1 MSKPMRR
8 MSSSLLA
15 VATSV
20 ALLTGAVAPAHAAPA
35 GKASVLTLEG
45 DDAPRTSALS
55 KALQSEFAARGI
67 GGGRDMSLAE
77 LKLTMGCDEPPS
89 VACLSGGGKSL
100 GVERMIYGTL
110 TKTRGGAYSLNL
122 SLMDVGSATVQ
133 KIVNAELSAG
143 ALAEGAVQA
152 TATDLVTQML
162 GPVETAPA
170 EVVPAGPAQPETAQP
185 ETQPQD
191 SSGKLVWGRYD
202 APGWKK
208 AAVGASAGLLV
219 VSVAVGIGTYMQI
232 RPNGKLYK
240 DLVAA
245 GEDSLVDKS
254 TTNNVNPNMDGDMC
268 AAARKSLGGGVVNGE
283 MAKICNKAD
292 GLATTATAAFIAT
305 GVFAAA
311 TVAFTT
317 LLFVHKNKPG
327 VARLQR
333 HGVTMG
339 MAPLRG
345 GGAMLGGSLRF

>member
-8 MSSSLLA
+8 MSSSLLV

-45 DDAPRTSALS
+45 DDVQRTNALS
-55 KALQSEFAARGI
+55 KALQSEFAARGV

-89 VACLSGGGKSL
+89 VACLSGGGKTL
-100 GVERMIYGTL
+100 GVDRMIYGTL
-110 TKTRGGAYSLNL
+110 TKTRGGAYALNL
-122 SLMDVGSATVQ
+122 SLMEVATSSVQ

-143 ALAEGAVQA
+143 ALTEGAVQA
-152 TATDLVTQML
+152 TAADLVLQML
-162 GPVETAPA
+162 GPVETAP
-170 EVVPAGPAQPETAQP
+170 EVTPTPVDEPKSEVQPAN
-185 ETQPQD
+185 
-191 SSGKLVWGRYD
+191 SGKLVWGRYD
-202 APGWKK
+202 APMWKK
-208 AAVGASAGLLV
+208 AALGASAGLLV
-219 VSVAVGIGTYMQI
+219 VSLAVGIGTYIQI
-232 RPNGKLYK
+232 RPGGKLYK
-240 DLVAA
+240 DLVAQ
-245 GEDSLVDKS
+245 GEASLTDKS
-254 TTNNVNPNMDGDMC
+254 TTNNVNPNMSGDMC
-268 AAARKSLGGGVVNGE
+268 AAARKSIAGGVVNDD
-283 MAKICNKAD
+283 MSKICNKAD
-292 GLATTATAAFIAT
+292 GLASAATGAFVAT

-311 TVAFTT
+311 TVAFAA

-339 MAPLRG
+339 MAPMRG

>member
-45 DDAPRTSALS
+45 DDFQRTGALS
-55 KALQSEFAARGI
+55 KALQSEFSARGV

-89 VACLSGGGKSL
+89 VACLSGGGKTL
-100 GVERMIYGTL
+100 GVDRMIYGTL

-122 SLMDVGSATVQ
+122 SLMNVANATVE

-143 ALAEGAVQA
+143 ALEEGAVKA
-152 TATDLVTQML
+152 TAADLVTQML
-162 GPVETAPA
+162 GPVETAPTEA
-170 EVVPAGPAQPETAQP
+170 TPVGPSPDEKPETL
-185 ETQPQD
+185 PQD
-191 SSGKLVWGRYD
+191 NKKWIWGKYD
-202 APGWKK
+202 APVWKK
-208 AAVGASAGLLV
+208 AALGASAGLLV
-219 VSVAVGIGTYMQI
+219 VSLAVGIGTYLQI
-232 RPNGKLYK
+232 RPNGKLYN
-240 DLVAA
+240 DLVEEGKA
-245 GEDSLVDKS
+245 SLKDKS
-254 TTNNVNPNMDGDMC
+254 DTNNVNPQMSGDMC
-268 AAARKSLGGGVVNGE
+268 TAARRQIDGGVVNGD
-283 MAKICNKAD
+283 MSKICDKAD
-292 GLATTATAAFIAT
+292 GLAKAATGAFVAT

-311 TVAFTT
+311 TVAFGT
-317 LLFVHKNKPG
+317 LLFLHKNKPG
-327 VARLQR
+327 VARMRR

>member
-1 MSKPMRR
+1 MSKSMRR

-45 DDAPRTSALS
+45 DDVQRTSALS
-55 KALQSEFAARGI
+55 KALQSEFAARGV

-89 VACLSGGGKSL
+89 VACLSGGGKTL
-100 GVERMIYGTL
+100 GVDRMIYGTL
-110 TKTRGGAYSLNL
+110 TKTRGGAYALNL
-122 SLMDVGSATVQ
+122 SLMDVATSSVT

-143 ALAEGAVQA
+143 ALTEGAVQA
-152 TATDLVTQML
+152 TAADLVLQML
-162 GPVETAPA
+162 GPVEAAPTEA
-170 EVVPAGPAQPETAQP
+170 TPAGPGTDEPKPEVQPK
-185 ETQPQD
+185 D
-191 SSGKLVWGRYD
+191 SGKLVWGRYD
-202 APGWKK
+202 APMWKK
-208 AAVGASAGLLV
+208 AALGASAGLLV
-219 VSVAVGIGTYMQI
+219 VSLAVGIGTYIQI
-232 RPNGKLYK
+232 KPNGKLYK
-240 DLVAA
+240 DLVAE
-245 GEDSLVDKS
+245 GEASLTDKS
-254 TTNNVNPNMDGDMC
+254 TTNNVNPNMSGDMC
-268 AAARKSLGGGVVNGE
+268 AAARKSIEGGVVNGD
-283 MAKICNKAD
+283 MSKICNKAD
-292 GLATTATAAFIAT
+292 GLASAATGAFVAT

-311 TVAFTT
+311 TVAFGV

-339 MAPLRG
+339 MAPMRG

>member
-45 DDAPRTSALS
+45 DDLPRTMALS
-55 KALQSEFAARGI
+55 KALQSEFSARGV
-67 GGGRDMSLAE
+67 GGGRDMSLGE

-89 VACLSGGGKSL
+89 VACLSGGGKTL
-100 GVERMIYGTL
+100 GIDRMIYGTL

-122 SLMDVGSATVQ
+122 SLMNVGSATVE

-143 ALAEGAVQA
+143 ALEEGAVKA
-152 TATDLVTQML
+152 TAADLVTQML
-162 GPVETAPA
+162 GPVETAPT
-170 EVVPAGPAQPETAQP
+170 EVTPAGPGPEETKP

-191 SSGKLVWGRYD
+191 NSGKKLIWGKYD
-202 APGWKK
+202 APVWKK
-208 AAVGASAGLLV
+208 AALGASAGLLV
-219 VSVAVGIGTYMQI
+219 VSLAVGIGTYMQI
-232 RPNGKLYK
+232 RPNGKLYN

-245 GEDSLVDKS
+245 GNDSLDDKS
-254 TTNNVNPNMDGDMC
+254 DTNNVNPKMNGDMC
-268 AAARKSLGGGVVNGE
+268 SAARREIEGGVVNAE
-283 MAKICNKAD
+283 MTKICNKAD
-292 GLATTATAAFIAT
+292 GLASAATGAFVAT
-305 GVFAAA
+305 GVFAAT
-311 TVAFTT
+311 TVAFAT

-339 MAPLRG
+339 MTPLRG

>member
-1 MSKPMRR
+1 

-15 VATSV
+15 VVTSV
-20 ALLTGAVAPAHAAPA
+20 ALMTGAVAPAHAAPA

-45 DDAPRTSALS
+45 DDPAKTSGLS
-55 KALQSEFAARGI
+55 KALQSEFAARGV

-89 VACLSGGGKSL
+89 VACLSGGGKTL
-100 GVERMIYGTL
+100 GVDRMIYGTL

-122 SLMDVGSATVQ
+122 SLMNVSTATVE
-133 KIVNAELSAG
+133 KIVNAELAEG
-143 ALAEGAVQA
+143 ALAAGTVKG

-162 GPVETAPA
+162 GPVESATP
-170 EVVPAGPAQPETAQP
+170 EVVPEPEPVTGPETGP
-185 ETQPQD
+185 KEN
-191 SSGKLVWGRYD
+191 GKLIWGKYD

-208 AAVGASAGLLV
+208 AALGASAGLLV
-219 VSVAVGIGTYMQI
+219 VSLAVGIGTWVQI
-232 RPNGKLYK
+232 KPNGKLYK

-245 GEDSLVDKS
+245 GERSLGDES
-254 TTNNVNPNMDGDMC
+254 GTNNVNPNMKGDMC
-268 AAARKSLGGGVVNGE
+268 EEARSAVKGGVKNGE
-283 MAKICNKAD
+283 MTKICNKAD
-292 GLATTATAAFIAT
+292 GLATAATGAFVAT
-305 GVFAAA
+305 GVFAVA
-311 TVAFTT
+311 TVAFAT

-339 MAPLRG
+339 MAPMRG

>member
-8 MSSSLLA
+8 LSSSLLA

-45 DDAPRTSALS
+45 DDIPRTMALS
-55 KALQSEFAARGI
+55 KALQSEFSARGV
-67 GGGRDMSLAE
+67 GGGRDMSLGE

-89 VACLSGGGKSL
+89 VACLSGGGKTL

-122 SLMDVGSATVQ
+122 SLMNVGSSTVE

-143 ALAEGAVQA
+143 ALEEGAVKA
-152 TATDLVTQML
+152 TAADLVTQML
-162 GPVETAPA
+162 GPVETPT
-170 EVVPAGPAQPETAQP
+170 EVVPPGTGPDTNQP

-191 SSGKLVWGRYD
+191 NGKKWIWGKYD
-202 APGWKK
+202 APVWKK
-208 AAVGASAGLLV
+208 AALGASAGLLV
-219 VSVAVGIGTYMQI
+219 VSLAVGIGTYMQI
-232 RPNGKLYK
+232 RPNGKLYN

-245 GEDSLVDKS
+245 GKDSLDDKS
-254 TTNNVNPNMDGDMC
+254 GTNNVNPNMNGDMC
-268 AAARKSLGGGVVNGE
+268 SAARREIEGGVVNAE
-283 MAKICNKAD
+283 MTKICNKAD
-292 GLATTATAAFIAT
+292 GLASAATGAFVAT
-305 GVFAAA
+305 GVFAAS
-311 TVAFTT
+311 TVAFAT

-339 MAPLRG
+339 MTPLRG

>member
-1 MSKPMRR
+1 

-45 DDAPRTSALS
+45 DDAQRTMALS
-55 KALQSEFAARGI
+55 KALQSEFAARGV

-89 VACLSGGGKSL
+89 VACLSGGGKTL
-100 GVERMIYGTL
+100 GVDRMIYGTL

-122 SLMDVGSATVQ
+122 SLMDVASATVQ

-143 ALAEGAVQA
+143 ALAEGTVQA

-162 GPVETAPA
+162 GPVEAAPTEA
-170 EVVPAGPAQPETAQP
+170 TPVPSDEPKP

-191 SSGKLVWGRYD
+191 NSGKLVWGRYD
-202 APGWKK
+202 APVWKK
-208 AAVGASAGLLV
+208 AALGASAGLLV
-219 VSVAVGIGTYMQI
+219 VSLAVGIGTYIQI
-232 RPNGKLYK
+232 KPNGKLYK

-245 GEDSLVDKS
+245 GEDSLTDKS
-254 TTNNVNPNMDGDMC
+254 STNNVNPNMSGDMC
-268 AAARKSLGGGVVNGE
+268 AAARKSLGDGVVNGE
-283 MAKICNKAD
+283 MSKICNKAD
-292 GLATTATAAFIAT
+292 GLASAATGAFVAT

-311 TVAFTT
+311 TVAFAT

-327 VARLQR
+327 VAKLQR

-339 MAPLRG
+339 MTPLRG
-345 GGAMLGGSLRF
+345 GGAMIGGSLRF

>member
-1 MSKPMRR
+1 

-45 DDAPRTSALS
+45 DDAQRTTALS
-55 KALQSEFAARGI
+55 KALQSEFAARGV

-89 VACLSGGGKSL
+89 VACLSGGGKTL
-100 GVERMIYGTL
+100 GVDRMIYGTL

-122 SLMDVGSATVQ
+122 SLMDVASATVQ

-143 ALAEGAVQA
+143 ALTEGAVQA
-152 TATDLVTQML
+152 TAADLVTQML

-170 EVVPAGPAQPETAQP
+170 EVVPAGPGPDETKPEP
-185 ETQPQD
+185 QPQN
-191 SSGKLVWGRYD
+191 SGKLVWGRYD
-202 APGWKK
+202 APVWKK
-208 AAVGASAGLLV
+208 AALGASAGLLV
-219 VSVAVGIGTYMQI
+219 VSLAVGIGTYVQI
-232 RPNGKLYK
+232 KPDGKLYN
-240 DLVAA
+240 DLVAEGKA
-245 GEDSLVDKS
+245 SLTDKS
-254 TTNNVNPNMDGDMC
+254 TTNDVNPNMSGDMC
-268 AAARKSLGGGVVNGE
+268 AAARKSLGDGVVNGD
-283 MAKICNKAD
+283 MSKICNKAD
-292 GLATTATAAFIAT
+292 GLASAATGAFVAT

-311 TVAFTT
+311 TVAFAT

-339 MAPLRG
+339 MTPLRG
-345 GGAMLGGSLRF
+345 GGAMVGGSLRF